1 MFGIGDVLKDAGAV
15 TSSGYGEVD
24 AAAKVVNL
32 GAGLVRGNCI
42 IDVTAMV
49 MQGNDQVYQIHL
61 MGGDDESFTKEVA
74 LATLEVG
81 VKETIEGNLDSK
93 LARYV
98 MPFENEQNGITYPY
112 VRVRHVISGT
122 SPSINY
128 SCRMEKDLPVRGL
141 VSAQTTTTT

>member
-1 MFGIGDVLKDAGAV
+1 MFGTGDKLKDAGAV

-32 GAGLVRGNCI
+32 GSGLVRGNVI
-42 IDVTAMV
+42 IDVSAMV
-49 MQGNDQVYQIHL
+49 FQENDQLYKLHL

-81 VKETIEGNLDSK
+81 PKETIEGNLDSK
-93 LARYV
+93 LASYV
-98 MPFENEQNGITYPY
+98 MPFENEQNGITYPH

-128 SCRMEKDLPVRGL
+128 QARLEKDLPVRGRI
-141 VSAQTTTTT
+141 SAVTTTTT